1 MKNVKLATKISS
13 IVIFILMV
21 GLIVLWQCTNVRVSS
36 VMKEQILEQ
45 MNDAVATRSEIIE
58 QYVQSAESYVI
69 GYGQSLELKNA
80 LLNPGD
86 GNAVIDAQVFT
97 EAYAKVNK
105 NLENVYV
112 ANYDSKVLASYVK
125 GPVGKKLREGE
136 ALQQLQ
142 ERLFASQNIWNA
154 GIMMSPS
161 TGNQVVSLYYP
172 IFDRKT
178 PIGYVGGAIYS
189 GDLKNTLDALTEGE
203 DSQTEYLL
211 LDAAG
216 GAYIFCSEEE
226 KIGAA
231 VEEDGILEI
240 MSRAK
245 SGSSGEAFY
254 EYEMDGREMMAV
266 YRYMP
271 ERDWVLIVT
280 MDRAVA
286 YAPIRQMTVMLIGLC
301 VILLLVIS
309 ACVWIVVGL
318 IAKDIARVS
327 RIIKEIGTLDL
338 TLKHK
343 LDPYATRKDEVGMI
357 AQAMLYLTEII
368 SNAVK
373 LIQEKDAEFVET
385 SDTLCSSVDVTK
397 GAVENVETA
406 IEEIS
411 GSAMQQ
417 SDDTQSA
424 AQRVLQIGAIIEKT
438 MGETERL
445 NQHTDSIQKTSDD
458 MRNTVKAL
466 SGVNSNTEKAI
477 GEISTQ
483 ILSTNEFAVKIKE
496 SAQLI
501 TSIAEETNLLSL
513 NASIEAARAGEQGRG
528 FAVVASEISKLAEQS
543 NASAK
548 LIDDV
553 INTLIQESG
562 KAVDTMV
569 ETKSV
574 ILEQSRQL
582 SHTEE
587 LFSKI
592 YEEIEIS
599 RQSVATIYDTVRHMD
614 EERMMVVDVVQ
625 NLSGIAESNAAATQ
639 QTLSSTELV
648 KDMVKDISSVSERL
662 LAVYKEIE
670 KSVSGFTV

>member
-13 IVIFILMV
+13 IVIIILTF
-21 GLIVLWQCTNVRVSS
+21 GLVVLWQCTNVRVSS
-36 VMKEQILEQ
+36 VMEEQILAE

-58 QYVQSAESYVI
+58 QYVRSAESYVI
-69 GYGQSLELKNA
+69 GYGQALELKNV
-80 LLNPGD
+80 LLQPGNPD
-86 GNAVIDAQVFT
+86 AVINAQVYT
-97 EAYAKVNK
+97 DGYAEVNE
-105 NLENVYV
+105 NLENVYL
-112 ANYDSKVLASYVK
+112 ADYNSKVLASYVK

-142 ERLFASQNIWNA
+142 DAVFASQDIWNV

-172 IFDRKT
+172 IFDKKE

-189 GDLKNTLDALTEGE
+189 ENLRDTLDALSEGDE
-203 DSQTEYLL
+203 GQTEYLL
-211 LDAAG
+211 LDVTS
-216 GAYIFCSEEE
+216 GAYIFCAEEE
-226 KIGAA
+226 RIGSA
-231 VEEDGILEI
+231 VEEGGMLDIINL
-240 MSRAK
+240 AK
-245 SGSSGEAFY
+245 SGSSGASVY

-271 ERDWVLIVT
+271 DRNWVLVVAT
-280 MDRAVA
+280 DCEAA
-286 YAPIRQMTVMLIGLC
+286 YAPIRKMSEMLFMIC
-301 VILLLVIS
+301 VILLLAIS
-309 ACVWIVVGL
+309 VCVWAAVRL
-318 IAKDIARVS
+318 IAKDIAKVS

-343 LDPYATRKDEVGMI
+343 LDPYATRRDEVGLI

-368 SNAVK
+368 SGAVK
-373 LIQEKDAEFVET
+373 LIQEKDAEFMET
-385 SDTLCSSVDVTK
+385 SDTLCSSVDVTE
-397 GAVENVETA
+397 GAVENVEKA

-411 GSAMQQ
+411 GSAVQQ
-417 SDDTQSA
+417 SEDTQNA
-424 AQRVLQIGAIIEKT
+424 AERVLQIGEIIGKT
-438 MGETERL
+438 MSETERL
-445 NQHTDSIQKTSDD
+445 NRHTDSIQKTSDD
-458 MRNTVKAL
+458 MRSTVKTL
-466 SGVNSNTEKAI
+466 SEVNSNTEKAI

-553 INTLIQESG
+553 INTLLQESG
-562 KAVDTMV
+562 KTVDTMV

-582 SHTEE
+582 SYTEE

-599 RQSVATIYDTVRHMD
+599 RQGVAAIYDTVRHMD

-625 NLSGIAESNAAATQ
+625 KLSGIAQGNAAATQ
-639 QTLSSTELV
+639 QTLASTELV
-648 KDMVKDISSVSERL
+648 KDMVKDISNVSERL
-662 LAVYKEIE
+662 VTVYREIE
-670 KSVSGFTV
+670 KSVSGFVV